1 MNTRELVEDLQRR
14 YVTQIDDGELEGWP
28 EFFTEDGHYQ
38 IISKEALD
46 AGQVIGFY
54 VCTGK
59 GMLADRIL
67 TLRKTAIYEPQSY
80 RHMISATMIE
90 HESDGV
96 IIASTNFMVVRTT
109 QDGDMT
115 VFSAGRYRD
124 TIVMDK
130 DELLFKEKLVV
141 TDSNK
146 MDTLLA
152 IPI

>member
-1 MNTRELVEDLQRR
+1 MSTRELVEDLQRR
-14 YVTQIDDGELEGWP
+14 YVKQIDDGELEGWP

-54 VCTGK
+54 VCIGK

-90 HESDGV
+90 DESGGV
-96 IIASTNFMVVRTT
+96 ITASTNFMVVRTT

-124 TIVMDK
+124 TIVMDNG
-130 DELLFKEKLVV
+130 EPHFKEKLVV

>member
-1 MNTRELVEDLQRR
+1 MSTLELVEDLQRR
-14 YVTQIDDGELEGWP
+14 YVAQIDDGELEGWP
-28 EFFTEDGHYQ
+28 DFFTDDAHYK

-54 VCTGK
+54 VCNGK
-59 GMLADRIL
+59 GMLHDRIL
-67 TLRKTAIYEPQSY
+67 TLRKTAIYEQQFY
-80 RHMISATMIE
+80 RHMISATIIE
-90 HESDGV
+90 DESDGV
-96 IIASTNFMVVRTT
+96 ITASTNYMVVRTT

-124 TIVMDK
+124 TIVA
-130 DELLFKEKLVV
+130 ENGEPRFKEKLVV